1 MSQEEN
7 RIVNTAQGAPGPSA
21 LELTERFQ
29 SILTGSWKTQ
39 VLYVAAEL
47 RLADLLA
54 AGPRTSADLA
64 ASVGA
69 HPQSMHRLMRAMSAL
84 EMCMEQED
92 GSFALTPLG
101 TLLQEGSPDSLRAWT
116 MWWGHHLWPVWGHLL
131 YSVKT
136 GKSARTHLLG
146 TEGFGHLQKDP
157 EAAAVFYRVTIELT
171 RVTAQLV
178 LQAYDFSGLKRIAD
192 VGGGYGEMLAYA
204 LRANPDATG
213 ILFDLPMAVAGA
225 SEHFEKNHRDLD
237 GRCTFVPGDFF
248 EAVPPGADAYI
259 LKSVIHDWNDERS
272 AQILANCRRAMTD
285 NARLL
290 LIEPV
295 LPERSQATARQG
307 TLSQHDL
314 TMLVALGAQERTE
327 REFSS
332 LLKDADLRIA
342 RIMPVGPV
350 YSLIECLPV

>member
-1 MSQEEN
+1 VSQEEN
-7 RIVNTAQGAPGPSA
+7 RIVNTAQGASGSSA

-101 TLLQEGSPDSLRAWT
+101 ALLQEDSHDSLRAWT

-136 GKSARTHLLG
+136 GKGHRTQRLA
-146 TEGFGHLQKDP
+146 TEDCGHLQKDP
-157 EAAAVFYRVTIELT
+157 
-171 RVTAQLV
+171 
-178 LQAYDFSGLKRIAD
+178 
-192 VGGGYGEMLAYA
+192 
-204 LRANPDATG
+204 
-213 ILFDLPMAVAGA
+213 
-225 SEHFEKNHRDLD
+225 
-237 GRCTFVPGDFF
+237 
-248 EAVPPGADAYI
+248 
-259 LKSVIHDWNDERS
+259 
-272 AQILANCRRAMTD
+272 
-285 NARLL
+285 
-290 LIEPV
+290 
-295 LPERSQATARQG
+295 
-307 TLSQHDL
+307 
-314 TMLVALGAQERTE
+314 
-327 REFSS
+327 
-332 LLKDADLRIA
+332 
-342 RIMPVGPV
+342 
-350 YSLIECLPV
+350 